1 VVQVLVTMAAVVI
14 SSGHLDHLWTAEYVQ
29 VVSLN
34 RKPCMKQRWNSGRK
48 RAAAVELARG
58 MAGSVGAG
66 SGTRLT
72 MCTTELHTLM
82 SGIVTVALSAGT
94 GNAGGGGLG
103 EWSWR
108 VERR

>member
-1 VVQVLVTMAAVVI
+1 
-14 SSGHLDHLWTAEYVQ
+14 
-29 VVSLN
+29 
-34 RKPCMKQRWNSGRK
+34 
-48 RAAAVELARG
+48 
-58 MAGSVGAG
+58 
-66 SGTRLT
+66 LT